1 MRLLTLNDTTNYIL
15 SCCYVV
21 LNENVK
27 ASVLMSSV
35 VTCRQL
41 KSLSLWSVNF
51 TYEDLKVLLDSLPQ
65 LVTMEM
71 RNCEYEGGDIDASVN
86 VSCGIHTSVKNSK
99 TSIQNS

>member
-27 ASVLMSSV
+27 ASEIMSSV
-35 VTCRQL
+35 VTCHQL
-41 KSLSLWSVNF
+41 KSLSLESVNF
-51 TYEDLKVLLDSLPQ
+51 THKDLKVLLDNLSQ

-71 RNCEYEGGDIDASVN
+71 IGCDYEGGAMDASVN
-86 VSCGIHTSVKNSK
+86 VSCGMNTSVKNNK
-99 TSIQNS
+99 TSLQNN

>member
-1 MRLLTLNDTTNYIL
+1 MKLLTLNDTTNYIL
-15 SCCYVV
+15 SCCYVAF
-21 LNENVK
+21 ENLK
-27 ASVLMSSV
+27 KSELMSSV

-41 KSLSLWSVNF
+41 KSLNLKRVNF
-51 TYEDLKVLLDSLPQ
+51 THEDLKVLLDNLPQ

-71 RNCEYEGGDIDASVN
+71 KECEYEGGDIDASVN

>member
-1 MRLLTLNDTTNYIL
+1 MLLTLNDTRNYIL

-35 VTCRQL
+35 VTCLQL
-41 KSLSLWSVNF
+41 KSLSLESVNF
-51 TYEDLKVLLDSLPQ
+51 AQEDLKVLLDNLPQ

-71 RNCEYEGGDIDASVN
+71 RNCEYEGGAIDASVN
-86 VSCGIHTSVKNSK
+86 VSCGIHTSVKNRK